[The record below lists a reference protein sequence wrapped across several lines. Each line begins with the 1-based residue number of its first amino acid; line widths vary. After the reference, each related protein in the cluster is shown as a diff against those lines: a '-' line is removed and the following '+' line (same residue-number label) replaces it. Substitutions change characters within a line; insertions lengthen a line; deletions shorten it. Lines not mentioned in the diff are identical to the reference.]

1 MPAPFTV
8 PSEAMVQQPRS
19 RWEIR
24 EPRDG
29 DPRGAAWFATRPAD
43 LVQRRS
49 AASESGWVHSFEV
62 GSTLDGPGIR
72 FVLFL
77 TGCLL
82 RCQYCHNPDTW
93 HLKAGRRLSRDAI
106 LAEIVRY
113 RQALTIA
120 RGGVTFSG
128 GEPLLQDRLTMAL
141 VDGCRELGLHTAL
154 DTSGRLGARLSDA
167 EIARIDLQLLD
178 IKAGDEE
185 THERVTR
192 HPLAPTLAYARRLAA
207 LGRPTWIRFV
217 LVPGLTDGEDQ
228 IERLADLIAE
238 LGPIVERVEVLRFHQ
253 MGRHKWEALE
263 LDYTLANTE
272 PPDAVLVERVR
283 GQFRSRGLKVY

>member
-1 MPAPFTV
+1 
-8 PSEAMVQQPRS
+8 MVQQPRS

-82 RCQYCHNPDTW
+82 LCQYCHNPDTW

-167 EIARIDLQLLD
+167 EIARIDL
-178 IKAGDEE
+178 
-185 THERVTR
+185 
-192 HPLAPTLAYARRLAA
+192 
-207 LGRPTWIRFV
+207 
-217 LVPGLTDGEDQ
+217 
-228 IERLADLIAE
+228 
-238 LGPIVERVEVLRFHQ
+238 
-253 MGRHKWEALE
+253 
-263 LDYTLANTE
+263 
-272 PPDAVLVERVR
+272 
-283 GQFRSRGLKVY
+283 